1 MKKRLGTPYYIA
13 PEVLN
18 GKYNEKVDIWSCGVI
33 LYIFL
38 CGYPPFTGKTDN
50 EIFDKVKKG
59 KMIFA
64 KNDWSSISLDA
75 IDLIHNMLNI
85 DVKKRFSAS

>member
-18 GKYNEKVDIWSCGVI
+18 QKYNEKVDIWSCGII

-38 CGYPPFTGKTDN
+38 CGYPPFAGKTDK
-50 EIFDKVKKG
+50 ETLAKVQAGKLIFDR
-59 KMIFA
+59 
-64 KNDWSSISLDA
+64 NDWSTVSSEA
-75 IDLIHNMLNI
+75 QDLISKMLNL
-85 DVKKRFSAS
+85 DVTKRYSAQ